1 MDSRVEVNSRVDSKM
16 VSRIMF
22 DNRMVDSSR

>member
-22 DNRMVDSSR
+22 DNRMVDIR